1 MLKDISAKITD
12 GVLAGILISVGGT
25 VYLSVGSY
33 IGAIMFSVAL
43 ICICYKGYS
52 LFTGK
57 VGYIP
62 QSHTKNDVSVLLL
75 GLLGNAVGT
84 VLFGFI
90 LGYAISGIK
99 DTAFTICTLKLEL
112 DFFKVLIKSFMCGI
126 LMYLAVSIFKENN
139 KSVVGIVF
147 CIPVFIL
154 CGFEHSIADMF
165 YFACSGI
172 VSFDAFIF
180 IVTVILGNSLGG
192 MLFPTLKLFTVK
204 KNEQQ

>member
-1 MLKDISAKITD
+1 MLKNVSSKIID

-43 ICICYKGYS
+43 ICICYKNYS
-52 LFTGK
+52 LYTGK

-62 QSHTKNDVSVLLL
+62 QSHTKNDISVLFL
-75 GLLGNAVGT
+75 GLLGNAIAT
-84 VLFGFI
+84 VLFGFV
-90 LGYAISGIK
+90 LGYAISGIQ
-99 DTAFTICTLKLEL
+99 DTALTVCSAKLEL
-112 DFFKVLIKSFMCGI
+112 SFLKVLIKSFMCGI
-126 LMYLAVSIFKENN
+126 LMYLAVSIFKEND
-139 KSVVGIVF
+139 KSVIGIVF

-172 VSFDAFIF
+172 ISLDAFIF
-180 IVTVILGNSLGG
+180 IVIVILGNSLGG
-192 MLFPTLKLFTVK
+192 MLFPALKFFTVK
-204 KNEQQ
+204 KNEQE